1 MFPNALKLLKQLY
14 DEDVCDEEVLI
25 EWASKESKKYV
36 SKEMS
41 KKIREK
47 VAPFIKWLKE
57 AEVEEGEDEDE
68 EKTGNNGEA
77 EEDEEDES
85 EDEEKEEEDENGDD
99 DDDDMFEFSHRVSGI
114 HIEAVKE
121 TPKNQAAA
129 SVVKAT
135 NAANTT
141 KEDDDLD
148 IDNI

>member
-1 MFPNALKLLKQLY
+1 LY

-41 KKIREK
+41 KKIHEK

-68 EKTGNNGEA
+68 EKKGNNGEA
-77 EEDEEDES
+77 GEDEEEDES
-85 EDEEKEEEDENGDD
+85 EDEEKGEEDENGDDD

-121 TPKNQAAA
+121 TPKNQAA